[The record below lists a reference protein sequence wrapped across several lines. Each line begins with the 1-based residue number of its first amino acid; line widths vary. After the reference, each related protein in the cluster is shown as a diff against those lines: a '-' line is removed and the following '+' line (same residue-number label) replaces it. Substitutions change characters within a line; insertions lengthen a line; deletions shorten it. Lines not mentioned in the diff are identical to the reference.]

1 MRKNFKKAIVL
12 SAGPLALGIV
22 RSLGIK
28 GIKSIVFYQNKYDVA
43 QYSKYCI
50 EKVKIKEYLDKKEI
64 FDVLIKN
71 KDKWLDCLLI
81 PCSDETLIS
90 VSFYKKELQK
100 YYKFN
105 VPDYNIVRQIVN
117 KELMYKI
124 AEKAKIPLPKT
135 IFPKSFNEV
144 EKAYK
149 NKKIKFPCILKPE
162 ERHFFYKIFNTKL
175 FIINN
180 YDELI
185 EKYKLCEK
193 HKLKMMITELISGD
207 DKKLVHYEAY
217 IKNGKI
223 TNAFQFHKIR
233 QTPAFFGLARIC
245 ASSNQEQ
252 LKKYVKKFFK
262 QIELDQKKEFS
273 GNLAF
278 EFKYDLKD
286 KKYKFIEVNGRIILN
301 VALSTK
307 CGINYPYILYE
318 DIMNNNFIEIN
329 DFEKGIYWINLYA
342 DLKESLLNQRPT
354 LKEFFKPY
362 FSKHVFAYESF
373 SDPLPMIVHWKNNL
387 GNVFK
392 AIKTK
397 NN

>member
-1 MRKNFKKAIVL
+1 MKKAIIL

-28 GIKSIVFYQNKYDVA
+28 GIKSIVFYQSKYDVA
-43 QYSKYCI
+43 QLSKYCV
-50 EKVKIKEYLDKKEI
+50 EKVKINDYLYKKEI
-64 FDVLIKN
+64 FEVLIKN
-71 KDKWLDCLLI
+71 KDKWFNNLLI
-81 PCSDETLIS
+81 PASDETLIC
-90 VSFYKKELQK
+90 VSYYKKELQK

-124 AEKAKIPLPKT
+124 AEKAKLDLPKT
-135 IFPKSFNEV
+135 IFPKSIKDV
-144 EKAYK
+144 EEAYK

-162 ERHFFYKIFNTKL
+162 ERHFFYKIFHTKL

-180 YDELI
+180 YNELI

-193 HKLKMMITELISGD
+193 QKLKMMVTEIIQGND
-207 DKKLVHYEAY
+207 MNLVSYVCY
-217 IKNGKI
+217 FKNGKI

-233 QTPAFFGLARIC
+233 QTPPFFGLARVC
-245 ASSNQEQ
+245 VSSNQEQ
-252 LKKYVKKFFK
+252 LKKYVESF
-262 QIELDQKKEFS
+262 LKEINFT
-273 GNLAF
+273 GNCAF
-278 EFKYDLKD
+278 EFKYDSRD

-301 VALSTK
+301 TLLSTK

-318 DIMNNNFIEIN
+318 DIMNNNLIEIN
-329 DFEKGIYWINLYA
+329 DFKKGIYWINFYA

-373 SDPLPMIVHWKNNL
+373 SDPLPMIVH
-387 GNVFK
+387 
-392 AIKTK
+392 
-397 NN
+397 